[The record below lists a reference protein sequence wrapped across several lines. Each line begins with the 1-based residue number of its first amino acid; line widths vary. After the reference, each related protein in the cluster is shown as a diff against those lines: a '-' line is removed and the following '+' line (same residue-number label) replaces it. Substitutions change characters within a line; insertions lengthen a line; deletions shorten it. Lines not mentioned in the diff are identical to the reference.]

1 MDQIDKMN
9 VEKLY
14 EEFVQYDPSL
24 AKDKDA
30 LLQVIKKMLAAKP
43 EIEVNAQWKESFGEQ
58 LQEYVMS
65 KKAAAPAKSAL
76 SSWLA
81 KRSLSFASLRLA
93 LLVVGASYYR
103 WQIEVKPKQ
112 KAPASQN
119 KANLAMN
126 TTDAN
131 GGTWGEILSDGL
143 GSDIQDNDADNIAQ
157 PATALVEIAPP
168 TAGDAAAEVRVA
180 YDNGAVNADATA
192 RVEFSDDK
200 TIGLRASWTDEM
212 STEVDIATTSIMKET
227 PRDELLG
234 GVRGGIWGWIDP
246 EMWSDVAAVPA
257 TTAMIAPDEMSN
269 TSVLSAETKEI
280 ALVITDKQGVLFD
293 TPALEIVTQYGIS
306 ITIIP
311 YNTAQAEK
319 LKKQWFAITDFLISG
334 SQWGVVYI
342 DASEV
347 RINPDSL
354 RGLIEKHQADGYAF
368 IEISATQ

>member
-1 MDQIDKMN
+1 MCFISPMDQIDKMN

-131 GGTWGEILSDGL
+131 GGT
-143 GSDIQDNDADNIAQ
+143 
-157 PATALVEIAPP
+157 
-168 TAGDAAAEVRVA
+168 
-180 YDNGAVNADATA
+180 
-192 RVEFSDDK
+192 
-200 TIGLRASWTDEM
+200 
-212 STEVDIATTSIMKET
+212 
-227 PRDELLG
+227 
-234 GVRGGIWGWIDP
+234 
-246 EMWSDVAAVPA
+246 
-257 TTAMIAPDEMSN
+257 
-269 TSVLSAETKEI
+269 
-280 ALVITDKQGVLFD
+280 
-293 TPALEIVTQYGIS
+293 
-306 ITIIP
+306 
-311 YNTAQAEK
+311 
-319 LKKQWFAITDFLISG
+319 
-334 SQWGVVYI
+334 
-342 DASEV
+342 
-347 RINPDSL
+347 
-354 RGLIEKHQADGYAF
+354 
-368 IEISATQ
+368 